1 MIAFLIGPLSFEYLP
16 DGDDPGT
23 GLLRIRLDG
32 QQVEVECS
40 RDQWDEFVEESGP
53 GFAPSH
59 HEKSDARTDASRAAE
74 AGVTPGE
81 RTRAAVAAGSGRRE
95 Q

>member
-1 MIAFLIGPLSFEYLP
+1 VDPRQLGLQRPLAPGLLLAEFHGRTNRVQVAAVISFLIGPLSFEYLP

-40 RDQWDEFVEESGP
+40 RDQYDWFW
-53 GFAPSH
+53 
-59 HEKSDARTDASRAAE
+59 KE
-74 AGVTPGE
+74 AGP
-81 RTRAAVAAGSGRRE
+81 
-95 Q
+95 